1 MMQDLR
7 YALRAL
13 RRNPGFA
20 LVAIISLALGIGAN
34 SAIFSLVDF
43 LLLRPLPVPNP
54 SEIMVVQSQFRG
66 ESLGNMFRYSGLSYP
81 DFEDFRKKSNSFAGL
96 TAAQYYQ
103 FGFAVDKKALPQMRY
118 GALVSGNFF
127 GVLGLRPELGRG
139 FRTDEDEVPGRDAV
153 VVLGHDLWNNEFAS
167 SPDVIGRSIFLN
179 GLPFT
184 VVGVVPESF
193 KGPNVMIRADLYVPL
208 AMEPALAGKSQQ
220 SELEMRGLR
229 VITVQGR
236 LKPGVRAGQ
245 AAAEARVISRQLAQA
260 YPETNRTCSLVVA
273 TSWQAQIQ
281 EVPLRSMLVL
291 LLLALAGVV
300 LLIACANVMNL
311 MLSRASGRSRE
322 IALRLAIGA
331 GRGRLIR
338 QLLTESL
345 VIAVLGGALG
355 LIVAQAGASLFSQF
369 RIPSDIPILIDVKL
383 DPGVLLFALS
393 VSVASALLFGLA
405 PALKSTKPD
414 LVSALKAG
422 RTSDGKRRLWGRNVL
437 VIAQVAG
444 SLLLLVFA
452 TQAYRGASVI
462 LSSPAG
468 FRTGHLLT
476 ASFNPTLARD
486 SMEQTKEFYR
496 RLLDQA
502 RTLTHVKSAALSQA
516 VPLMG
521 ANSRR
526 VIPEGVQL
534 PTATEAVSVLSN
546 TVSDGYFD
554 TVGVP
559 IVEGREFQLTDRE
572 DSPHVAV
579 VNEQFARKYYP
590 NQGAIGRRLQ
600 LESTGG
606 PFVEIVGVA
615 KQSKYVNLFEPP
627 MECLYLPLTQNPT
640 AGMALMLETEG
651 PSAGVAGP
659 LRDLVRS
666 LDSRQPIY
674 GVRTIEEVFDLRA
687 TKSVSILIEAIGG
700 LGFLGLVLALVGLY
714 GLMTYSVSLRQREI
728 GIRMAIGANQTTV
741 VRMVLK
747 QGMALAGSGVVI
759 GLLLSLAVGKPTAA
773 MVGAHGF
780 NLPLVAL
787 AAMALLAMAALGAY
801 IPARRASRVDPNTVL
816 RQE

>member
-1 MMQDLR
+1 
-7 YALRAL
+7 
-13 RRNPGFA
+13 
-20 LVAIISLALGIGAN
+20 LGIGAN

-66 ESLGNMFRYSGLSYP
+66 ESLGGIFQYSGLSYP
-81 DFEDFRKKSNSFAGL
+81 DFDDFRKKSNSFVGL

-103 FGFAVDKKALPQMRY
+103 FGFAGDKTALPQMRY

-139 FRTDEDEVPGRDAV
+139 FRPDEDEVPGRDAV
-153 VVLGHDLWNNEFAS
+153 VILGHDLWNNEFAS
-167 SPDVIGRSIFLN
+167 SPDVIGRSVFLN

-184 VVGVVPESF
+184 VVGVMPESF

-208 AMEPALAGKSQQ
+208 AMQPALAGESQQ

-236 LKPGVRAGQ
+236 LKPGVRVGQ
-245 AAAEARVISRQLAQA
+245 AAAEARVISQQLAQA

-273 TSWQAQIQ
+273 TFWQAQIQ

-322 IALRLAIGA
+322 IAVRLAIGA

-345 VIAVLGGALG
+345 VIAVLGGASG
-355 LIVAQAGASLFSQF
+355 LIVAQAGASLFSQI
-369 RIPSDIPILIDVKL
+369 RIPSDIPFLIDVKL
-383 DPGVLLFALS
+383 DPGVLLFALL

-405 PALKSTKPD
+405 PALQSTKPD
-414 LVSALKAG
+414 LVPALKSGGAVAG
-422 RTSDGKRRLWGRNVL
+422 RRRRFLGRNAL

-468 FRTGHLLT
+468 FRTDHLLT

-486 SMEQTKEFYR
+486 SMEQTREFYR

-502 RTLTHVKSAALSQA
+502 RTLSHVKSAALSQA

-521 ANSRR
+521 ANSHR

-534 PTATEAVSVLSN
+534 PTGTEAVSVLSN
-546 TVSDGYFD
+546 TVSDGYFG

-572 DSPHVAV
+572 DSPRVAI

-590 NQGAIGRRLQ
+590 NQGAIGSRLQ

-606 PFVEIVGVA
+606 AFVEIVGVA

-728 GIRMAIGANQTTV
+728 GIRMALGANQTTV
-741 VRMVLK
+741 VMMVLK
-747 QGMALAGSGVVI
+747 QGMVLAGSGIVI

-773 MVGAHGF
+773 MVGGHGF

-787 AAMALLAMAALGAY
+787 VAMALLAMAALGVY
-801 IPARRASRVDPNTVL
+801 VPARRASRVDPNSVL